1 MSAHGSQKKLPHGKV
16 PSVGI
21 ADKSVREAI
30 MKLSENIVALE
41 RRLAALEKKGALS

>member
-1 MSAHGSQKKLPHGKV
+1 MSVRGSQKKLPHGKV

-21 ADKSVREAI
+21 ADKTVREAI

-41 RRLAALEKKGALS
+41 KMIAELRRAIGK

>member
-1 MSAHGSQKKLPHGKV
+1 MNVHGSQKKLPHGKV

-41 RRLAALEKKGALS
+41 KMIAELRRAIRE

>member
-1 MSAHGSQKKLPHGKV
+1 MNVHITQKKLPHGKV
-16 PSVGI
+16 PSAGI

-41 RRLAALEKKGALS
+41 KMIAELRRAIRE

>member
-1 MSAHGSQKKLPHGKV
+1 MSVHGSQKKLPHGKV

-21 ADKSVREAI
+21 ADKTVREAI

-41 RRLAALEKKGALS
+41 KMIAELRRAIRE